1 MPMRHTS
8 LSRFLFLVLGTS
20 RNKTGHTA
28 NNQAHRLSKRDLTVD
43 TVYFLQLAQEVG
55 RGSAAALC
63 LLAWDI
69 CITTGDEVSLRWMTP
84 WTCPNLL
91 YLIARYYSLIAVI
104 VLNTHR
110 MTRVESL
117 IFEGVSALI
126 LEFTV
131 EMMLIL
137 RLYAMSVGD
146 RKLLYATVIT
156 FVLQAIIMTS
166 FSVKV
171 SLPAEMVVYTATSIL
186 YESFLFF
193 LMFTRYMRSRRGSW
207 TNSSLMTVLFR
218 DGAFTFAVVFVA
230 MMANTMLFTLGP
242 RTLASLGFPYVYSLW
257 TATCLLTNG
266 PRLITGVRASSA
278 QQRQPPSTMGDV
290 QIGDLCFRMDESRR
304 HSSQPLNEHSS
315 WYGMSTPGMGEDQ
328 IVMASNERDTGEI

>member
-8 LSRFLFLVLGTS
+8 LSRFLYLVLGTS

-28 NNQAHRLSKRDLTVD
+28 NNRAHRLAKRDLTVD
-43 TVYFLQLAQEVG
+43 TVFLAQEVG

-69 CITTGDEVSLRWMTP
+69 CITTGDEVSLIWMTP

-110 MTRVESL
+110 MTHVEWL

-146 RKLLYATVIT
+146 RRLLYATVIT
-156 FVLQAIIMTS
+156 FVLQAIIMTTS
-166 FSVKV
+166 LVLSVPKIVTSSMYSKV

-193 LMFTRYMRSRRGSW
+193 LMFTRYMCARKGSW
-207 TNSSLMTVLFR
+207 TNTSLMTVLFR

-230 MMANTMLFTLGP
+230 MVANTMLFTLGP
-242 RTLASLGFPYVYSLW
+242 RTLASLGFPW
-257 TATCLLTNG
+257 LLAV
-266 PRLITGVRASSA
+266 LVAA
-278 QQRQPPSTMGDV
+278 V
-290 QIGDLCFRMDESRR
+290 
-304 HSSQPLNEHSS
+304 
-315 WYGMSTPGMGEDQ
+315 
-328 IVMASNERDTGEI
+328 ASNERDTGEV